1 MSPAISDIAVHL
13 TGSPEDHVRVAHASA
28 IAAITGARLSG
39 LHTHILPGLLE
50 ITDPAGS
57 DFLQKL
63 IADSVEKALKV
74 TARLA
79 EEIGATGIP
88 GEVRRLDLYPG
99 EIGPVLAREVRSSD
113 LFVGTLPYGD
123 MAGGEGIEEAVLFDS
138 GRACCFIPPA
148 YSRRPAFSN
157 VLIAWNGSAEAARAV
172 SAALPLIERAQRITA
187 VAIVEPAGP
196 AQTNEALT
204 VLNRFLAHHRLEAE
218 TMSVASRGN
227 IGEALI
233 GEIQATEA
241 DMIIM
246 GGYGHSRFR
255 EWVLGGATRLLLGE
269 SPIPVFTT
277 H

>member
-1 MSPAISDIAVHL
+1 
-13 TGSPEDHVRVAHASA
+13 
-28 IAAITGARLSG
+28 
-39 LHTHILPGLLE
+39 
-50 ITDPAGS
+50 
-57 DFLQKL
+57 
-63 IADSVEKALKV
+63 
-74 TARLA
+74 
-79 EEIGATGIP
+79 
-88 GEVRRLDLYPG
+88 
-99 EIGPVLAREVRSSD
+99 
-113 LFVGTLPYGD
+113 
-123 MAGGEGIEEAVLFDS
+123 
-138 GRACCFIPPA
+138 
-148 YSRRPAFSN
+148 
-157 VLIAWNGSAEAARAV
+157 V